1 MASAEEKIL
10 LSRLLDLFRAD
21 PDKITSF
28 LQAGTSRENI
38 ANNSPSPS
46 STASCPS
53 SPDETDSP
61 GSRSSDTEV
70 DRPAGNSIT
79 FTADELLKP
88 RSRKMKAT
96 AAQQTFAVSDELKL
110 FARAQRKESI
120 CKPFRIFVF
129 QFILREAA
137 KKCEIW
143 ESAPHIKDIPAK
155 NIAKF
160 EKKVRGQDL
169 VVYIKLQLK
178 FPALFEGLSC
188 YSL

>member
-1 MASAEEKIL
+1 MLSRDGLLDSLCDFKLHQLISMASAEEKIL
-10 LSRLLDLFRAD
+10 LGRLLDLFRAD
-21 PDKITSF
+21 PDKITF

-38 ANNSPSPS
+38 ANKSPSPS

-61 GSRSSDTEV
+61 GSRSSDTEI

-79 FTADELLKP
+79 FTADKLLKP

-96 AAQQTFAVSDELKL
+96 AAQQSFAVSDELKL
-110 FARAQRKESI
+110 FVRAQRKESI
-120 CKPFRIFVF
+120 CKLFRIFVF

-155 NIAKF
+155 TLPNLRK
-160 EKKVRGQDL
+160 R
-169 VVYIKLQLK
+169 
-178 FPALFEGLSC
+178 
-188 YSL
+188 